1 MKKSIALAL
10 VILLVALT
18 LSSCSF
24 SNVESVKIDDTYYY
38 RTIYLYSFK
47 NAMVDNFYSYTD
59 SAKVPTQT
67 GYVYSYEK
75 LSSGDS
81 IKVWNR
87 YYFTDSIDNYGY
99 YDSRGTYATVDRLVY
114 TYRVE
119 VSETNDTFMITHYNS
134 IPYNDTASSKNELPE
149 LTKEKI
155 EVVKE
160 RVVITYQ

>member
-24 SNVESVKIDDTYYY
+24 SNVESVKIDDINY

-47 NAMVDNFYSYTD
+47 NAMVDDFYSTE
-59 SAKVPTQT
+59 STSKVPTQT

-81 IKVWNR
+81 IKVWNQ
-87 YYFTDSIDNYGY
+87 YYFYDRTDNYGY
-99 YDSRGTYATVDRLVY
+99 YGSSGTFATVDRLVY

-155 EVVKE
+155 KVVKE